1 MVLSFKPLAAAM
13 LVIASVVCNSV
24 KDNEVHSTAPQLCG
38 DTTVAQIAL
47 IRHGDKMSKYPSC
60 KKQPR
65 DWLCYDVDTYGNNPA
80 LSPCGRSQARYVAE
94 ALVESDHPVIEI
106 VSSPYLR
113 TLQTALPLS
122 HITGVKVQVEPLMSE
137 DRQLTD
143 PFRATRHACIIR
155 YSQRLGGRVAAWD
168 CPFWSSDSHA

>member
-1 MVLSFKPLAAAM
+1 
-13 LVIASVVCNSV
+13 
-24 KDNEVHSTAPQLCG
+24 
-38 DTTVAQIAL
+38 
-47 IRHGDKMSKYPSC
+47 MSKYPSC

-143 PFRATRHACIIR
+143 PFRANNAMHA
-155 YSQRLGGRVAAWD
+155 SSDTAKDWEAVSAAWD
-168 CPFWSSDSHA
+168 RSFSSPPIPTPEGMKSTGHAFPAQLTP